1 MKSGNAEN
9 ESQITQADSDAI
21 ATAVTAGDPRA
32 ILSPET
38 SRLISVKRP
47 QNHDFV
53 TVALRGV
60 GPNAMGLRDGMKLA
74 AGRMFQSGRYELI
87 VGRASQQQFAGLQV
101 GSTLHLADA
110 DWRIVGVFTAT
121 GTGVESEVWG
131 DLGALQSAY
140 GSGSSVSSVRVKPSS
155 DAGATGI
162 RARLKADPNLGV
174 NVQRERDYF
183 QGSIDGLFMTMRF
196 FAYPVLLVMAIG
208 AVFAGLNTM
217 YGAVAARTREIGVAR
232 SIGFGAVPVA
242 VGVLLESVLLSLLG
256 GILGVAV
263 IRLALNGMQT
273 NTNFFGDTQFAL
285 SLVVPPA
292 LMLQG
297 VVWAAVIGFLG
308 GLLPAVR
315 AGRLPIVEALRETEA
330 APRPGGLQFVVED
343 ANHPQQGAAMRII
356 RQARVYGAATAL
368 LAILGAQVVA
378 LADDSTAGE
387 MWQMTMSMEMA
398 GMSMPA
404 RTMRNVRAQGQGA
417 GGAVEAPGSGH
428 GRQLQPPGCQA
439 RRQQVLGQI
448 HLHRQAAGPG
458 HGRNGDRG

>member
-1 MKSGNAEN
+1 MIRQSLVMSGLNLLSLPKRLGSALIDVFGVACVVAVFVGLFSVVASYQSLLVTGSDDATLMVMKSGNAEN

-21 ATAVTAGDPRA
+21 ATAVTAGDPHA

-60 GPNAMGLRDGMKLA
+60 GPNAMGLRDGMTLV

-101 GSTLHLADA
+101 GSSLHLADA

-140 GSGSSVSSVRVKPSS
+140 GSGSSVSSVRVKPTS
-155 DAGATGI
+155 DAGAANI
-162 RARLKADPNLGV
+162 RARLKADSNLGV

-232 SIGFGAVPVA
+232 SIGFGALPVA

-256 GILGVAV
+256 GIIGVAV

-285 SLVVPPA
+285 NLVVPPA

-297 VVWAAVIGFLG
+297 VVWAAVIGLLG

-315 AGRLPIVEALRETEA
+315 AGRLPIVEALRET
-330 APRPGGLQFVVED
+330 
-343 ANHPQQGAAMRII
+343 
-356 RQARVYGAATAL
+356 
-368 LAILGAQVVA
+368 
-378 LADDSTAGE
+378 
-387 MWQMTMSMEMA
+387 
-398 GMSMPA
+398 
-404 RTMRNVRAQGQGA
+404 
-417 GGAVEAPGSGH
+417 
-428 GRQLQPPGCQA
+428 
-439 RRQQVLGQI
+439 
-448 HLHRQAAGPG
+448 
-458 HGRNGDRG
+458 

>member
-1 MKSGNAEN
+1 MIREAVVMSGLNLLSLPQRLGSALIDVFGVACVVAVFVGLFSVVASYQSLLVTGADDATLMVMKTGNAEN
-9 ESQITQADSDAI
+9 ESQISQADAAAI
-21 ATAVTAGDPRA
+21 ATAATAADPRA

-47 QNHDFV
+47 QNRDFV
-53 TVALRGV
+53 TVALRGA
-60 GPNAMGLRDGMKLA
+60 GPNALGLRDGMKLV

-87 VGRASQQQFAGLQV
+87 VGRASQQQFAGLQI
-101 GSTLHLADA
+101 GSNLHLADA

-140 GSGSSVSSVRVKPSS
+140 GSGSTVSSVRIRPGTEP
-155 DAGATGI
+155 GAANI

-174 NVQRERDYF
+174 TVLRERDYF
-183 QGSIDGLFMTMRF
+183 QGAIDGLFMTMRF

-217 YGAVAARTREIGVAR
+217 YGAVDARTREIGVAR

-242 VGVLLESVLLSLLG
+242 LGVLFESVLLSLLG

-285 SLVVPPA
+285 NLVVPPA

-297 VVWAAVIGFLG
+297 VVWAAVIGLLG

-315 AGRLPIVEALRETEA
+315 AGRLPIVEALRET
-330 APRPGGLQFVVED
+330 
-343 ANHPQQGAAMRII
+343 
-356 RQARVYGAATAL
+356 
-368 LAILGAQVVA
+368 
-378 LADDSTAGE
+378 
-387 MWQMTMSMEMA
+387 
-398 GMSMPA
+398 
-404 RTMRNVRAQGQGA
+404 
-417 GGAVEAPGSGH
+417 
-428 GRQLQPPGCQA
+428 
-439 RRQQVLGQI
+439 
-448 HLHRQAAGPG
+448 
-458 HGRNGDRG
+458 